1 LWIGLARHGDTSG
14 RAVLEVEAPGATFGG
29 VRFVPTG
36 GVTAA
41 NLPDY
46 PKLPSVFAVGERWLV
61 SGKLLA
67 AGAFEE
73 VTRLAREAVE
83 IVARERGHG
92 GRQ

>member
-1 LWIGLARHGDTSG
+1 
-14 RAVLEVEAPGATFGG
+14 LEPTRGGAAG
-29 VRFVPTG
+29 
-36 GVTAA
+36 
-41 NLPDY
+41 NLPCY
-46 PKLPSVFAVGERWLV
+46 LKLPSVFAVGERWLV

-92 GRQ
+92 GKQ